1 MKITILKI
9 IEPTALGANVE
20 FSTSFG
26 VGLSYFVGSNL
37 EENQYHDVEISIDD
51 DFVWGE
57 NIMPSNKTTPSI
69 AFRAR
74 KLYIT
79 AQLISGEDED
89 CTALK
94 IENSITLISLDKS
107 GPPSMFVDI
116 IAQKTSLYPTNI

>member
-26 VGLSYFVGSNL
+26 VGLSYFVGSDL
-37 EENQYHDVEISIDD
+37 EENQHHDVEINIDD

-57 NIMPSNKTTPSI
+57 NIMPSNKTSPSI
-69 AFRAR
+69 AFRER

-79 AQLISGEDED
+79 AQLISGEDEG

-94 IENSITLISLDKS
+94 IENSIIFISSDKS
-107 GPPSMFVDI
+107 GPPFMFVDI
-116 IAQKTSLYPTNI
+116 IAQKTSLHPTNI